1 MPILIDG
8 HNLIGS
14 GVFPDINLAQE
25 DDELQLIARL
35 KVWRSRYRGK
45 FTVFFDRGIPGGKDV
60 KLGGAGVEVIF
71 AASPTEAD
79 DLIRRRL
86 RRKQRGLIL
95 VSNDWALRQE
105 AQVHGVE
112 SWSGDDF
119 VSRLGPPAAKPAP
132 TDPGAAP
139 DVRLSAG
146 EVDEWMQLFD
156 SRKPRKSKPKPKQTD
171 TKKSAAKKNAA
182 KKKNAKKDSP
192 KKP

>member
-14 GVFPDINLAQE
+14 GVFPDIRLDME
-25 DDELQLIARL
+25 DDELQLIARM

-45 FTVFFDRGIPGGKDV
+45 FILFFDRGIPGGKDV

-86 RRKQRGLIL
+86 RRKAANLVL
-95 VSNDWALRQE
+95 VSNDAALRRE
-105 AQVHGVE
+105 ARINGVE

-119 VSRLGPPAAKPAP
+119 VARLGPPAAAQGPA
-132 TDPGAAP
+132 DPGDAATIQI
-139 DVRLSAG
+139 SAD
-146 EVDEWMQLFD
+146 EVDEWMALFG
-156 SRKPRKSKPKPKQTD
+156 KAPKKG
-171 TKKSAAKKNAA
+171 KR
-182 KKKNAKKDSP
+182 KKK
-192 KKP
+192 